1 VSNSEIINR
10 ISLGG
15 TDGVKKVE
23 LRKEFQNA
31 PIDDVIESLLT
42 SGEIVMDKKG
52 TACYLWRAD
61 NYLEYLLTT
70 DTKFKLLYN
79 GIEEVKIL
87 LENSNRQSAATADSI
102 KAQHRFNDTL
112 NISEDYGNSHNHGL
126 ESDLVNSFDKSKFR
140 QEFDL
145 ALRRHSNSSGWVP
158 LSTIREDMK
167 KKYNLKHDEFYAQV
181 EVMTNEEY
189 DTYELST
196 GGVEGITVRGLLHG
210 FVRCI

>member
-1 VSNSEIINR
+1 MSNSEIIHR

-15 TDGVKKVE
+15 RNGVKKTE
-23 LRKEFQNA
+23 LRKEFQNTA
-31 PIDDVIESLLT
+31 IDDVIESLLK

-52 TACYLWRAD
+52 TAYYLWQAD

-79 GIEEVKIL
+79 TIEETKIL
-87 LENSNRQSAATADSI
+87 LENNIRQSVAIAHSSN
-102 KAQHRFNDTL
+102 AQNCFNNTVKTSKDHGNPL
-112 NISEDYGNSHNHGL
+112 NHVL
-126 ESDLVNSFDKSKFR
+126 EPDLVNIFDKGKFR

-145 ALRRHSNSSGWVP
+145 ALRRYANSSGWVP
-158 LSTIREDMK
+158 LSTIREEME
-167 KKYNLKHDEFYAQV
+167 KKYNLKRDEFYAKV
-181 EVMTNEEY
+181 EEMTNKEY

-196 GGVEGITVRGLLHG
+196 GGVEGITVRGLVHG